1 MVDRLLNQGRIM
13 QQILSGASPL
23 SRRSVLRL
31 GAAAGALAFAPGL
44 VGTSFGQDRAKTLV
58 IAAPAT
64 PLSLDVENS
73 LSLGTIDTVAAFYD
87 YLIGFNTIPDAVDGV
102 MREDLKPDASKPGGY
117 NLKGYLAESWE
128 FAADG
133 TSVKF
138 KLREGVLSNWGNE
151 LTAEDVKYTFDR
163 KFEVKGAGAFMTFV
177 MGLPDKDAVKVESKY
192 VVSFTLA
199 KPNPILMIV
208 CGHLANPIF
217 DSVKCKEM
225 ATADDPWARK
235 FLDTNVAGFG
245 PYNLKEVTRGQQLVA
260 TARPEYYGDKPFF
273 ETVIFRE
280 VPASA
285 TRLQLLQGGAV
296 DIAQNLAPTEMKSL
310 AGSADATVTSIEA
323 SQMLWIELNTAF
335 APLDNPKVRQAL
347 NYALPKDEIVSTILQ
362 GYGKKMTA
370 IMPEFYPGATTAYFD
385 YGYDIEKAKA
395 LLAEA
400 GFADGFSTTLAYN
413 AGDPIEEPIAIMYQ
427 TALKQIGISIEL
439 KKLPAGTFFDSLTKR
454 TEPMIFNLDAP
465 WTPDPGFSLNLYFFS
480 GSFVDFSNYKNE
492 KVDALINTSL
502 STLDDS
508 ARMKAVDEAQKIL
521 GEDAPWALIANPGF
535 HLAHGKDIGGIVY
548 YTSNRL
554 NFQDYKRV

>member
-1 MVDRLLNQGRIM
+1 M
-13 QQILSGASPL
+13 QTIPPGALPL
-23 SRRSVLRL
+23 SRRSVLKW
-31 GAAAGALAFAPGL
+31 GAAAGAFALAPGFI
-44 VGTSFGQDRAKTLV
+44 TRTYAQDRAKTLV

-87 YLIGFNTIPDAVDGV
+87 YLIGFNTIPDPNVPGV
-102 MREDLKPDASKPGGY
+102 MREDLAPDASKPGGY
-117 NLKGYLAESWE
+117 NLKSMLAESWE
-128 FAADG
+128 FAPDG
-133 TSVKF
+133 KSVKF
-138 KLREGVLSNWGNE
+138 TLRKGVLSNWGNE
-151 LTAEDVKYTFDR
+151 LTAKDVKYTFDR
-163 KFEVKGAGAFMTFV
+163 KFEVKGAGAFMTGV
-177 MGLPDKDAVKVESKY
+177 MGLAGKDAVKIESDY
-192 VVSFTLA
+192 VVSFNLD

-217 DSVKCKEM
+217 DSVKCQEM
-225 ATADDPWARK
+225 ATADDPWART

-245 PYNLKEVTRGQQLVA
+245 PYNLKEITRGQQLVA
-260 TARPEYYGDKPFF
+260 TARPDYYGDKPFF

-310 AGSADATVTSIEA
+310 AGSTDATVTSIDA

-335 APLDNPKVRQAL
+335 APLDNPKVRLAL

-362 GYGKKMTA
+362 GYGKKMVSV
-370 IMPEFYPGATTAYFD
+370 MPEFYPGATTEFFD
-385 YGYDIEKAKA
+385 YGYDLEKAKA

-427 TALKQIGISIEL
+427 TALKQIGVTIEL
-439 KKLPAGTFFDSLTKR
+439 KKLPAGTFFNNLTTR
-454 TEPMIFNLDAP
+454 VEPMIFNLDAP
-465 WTPDPGFSLNLYFFS
+465 WTPDPGFSLNLYFYS
-480 GSFVDFSNYKNE
+480 GSFVDFSNYKSE
-492 KVDALINTSL
+492 AADAFITQSL
-502 STLDDS
+502 STLDE
-508 ARMKAVDEAQKIL
+508 AERTTAVTGAQKLL
-521 GEDAPWALIANPGF
+521 GAEAPWALIANPGF
-535 HLAHGKDIGGIVY
+535 HLAHGTDIGGIVY

>member
-1 MVDRLLNQGRIM
+1 M
-13 QQILSGASPL
+13 QHTSSRAMPL
-23 SRRSVLRL
+23 TRRSVLQL
-31 GAAAGALAFAPGL
+31 GAAAGAMAFAPGFL
-44 VGTSFGQDRAKTLV
+44 RGAHAQDRAKTLL

-87 YLIGFNTIPDAVDGV
+87 YLIGFNTVPDPKLEGV
-102 MREDLKPDASKPGGY
+102 LREDLAANAALSGGY
-117 NLKGYLAESWE
+117 NLKGMLAESWE

-163 KFEVKGAGAFMTFV
+163 KFEVKGAGAFMTGV
-177 MGLPDKDAVKVESKY
+177 MGLAGKDAVKVEDKY
-192 VVSFTLA
+192 VVSFNLD

-217 DSVKCKEM
+217 DAKKCQEM

-260 TARPEYYGDKPFF
+260 TARPDYWGEKPYF
-273 ETVIFRE
+273 ETVVFRE

-296 DIAQNLAPTEMKSL
+296 DIAQNLSPTEMKSL
-310 AGSADATVTSIEA
+310 AGSDKATVTSIDA

-335 APLDNPKVRQAL
+335 APLDNPKVRLAL
-347 NYALPKDEIVSTILQ
+347 NYAMPKDEIVATILQ
-362 GYGKKMTA
+362 GYGEKMTT
-370 IMPEFYPGATTAYFD
+370 IMPAFYPGATDAYFD
-385 YGYDIEKAKA
+385 YAYDLEKAKA

-400 GFADGFSTTLAYN
+400 GFADGFATTLAYN

-427 TALKQIGISIEL
+427 TALKQIGVTIEL

-465 WTPDPGFSLNLYFFS
+465 WTPDPGFALNLYFFS

-492 KVDALINTSL
+492 AVDALIGTSL
-502 STLDDS
+502 STLVEKD
-508 ARMKAVDEAQKIL
+508 RMEAVDAAQKIL
-521 GEDAPWALIANPGF
+521 GEEAPWALIANPGF

>member
-1 MVDRLLNQGRIM
+1 MSNVPVGRPILTRRLALK
-13 QQILSGASPL
+13 AT
-23 SRRSVLRL
+23 
-31 GAAAGALAFAPGL
+31 AAAGASMLAPWSMGSAFAA
-44 VGTSFGQDRAKTLV
+44 DRARTLA

-73 LSLGTIDTVAAFYD
+73 LSLGTIDTVGAFYD
-87 YLIGFNTIPDAVDGV
+87 YLIGFNTIPDPKVPSV
-102 MREDLKPDASKPGGY
+102 YREDLTANPALPGSY
-117 NLKGYLAESWE
+117 NLKGMLAERWE
-128 FAADG
+128 FAPDG
-133 TSVKF
+133 KSVRF
-138 KLREGVLSNWGNE
+138 VLRKGVVSNWGNP
-151 LTAEDVKYTFDR
+151 LTAHDVKYTFDR

-177 MGLPDKDAVKVESKY
+177 MGLPDKDAVVVEDEH
-192 VVSFTLA
+192 VVSFRLE

-217 DSVKCKEM
+217 DSVKCKQM

-235 FLDTNVAGFG
+235 FLDTHVAGFG
-245 PYNLKEVTRGQQLVA
+245 PYDLKEITRGQQIVA
-260 TARPEYYGDKPFF
+260 VARKDYHGDKPFF

-310 AGSADATVTSIEA
+310 AASPKATVTSVEA

-335 APLDNPKVRQAL
+335 KPLDDIKVRRAL
-347 NYALPKDEIVSTILQ
+347 NYAMPKDEVVATVLQ

-370 IMPEFYPGATTAYFD
+370 FMPDFYPGATSQFYD
-385 YGYDIEKAKA
+385 YEFDIEKAKS

-400 GFADGFSTTLAYN
+400 GFKDGFSTTLAYN

-427 TALKQIGISIEL
+427 TALKKIGVTIEL
-439 KKLPAGTFFDSLTKR
+439 KKLPAGTFFDSLVKR

-465 WTPDPGFSLNLYFFS
+465 WTPDPGFALNLYFQS
-480 GSFVDFSNYKNE
+480 GSFIDFSNYKNP
-492 KVDALINTSL
+492 KVDELIKQSL
-502 STLDDS
+502 STLVETERL
-508 ARMKAVDEAQKIL
+508 AATEEAQKIL
-521 GEDAPWALIANPGF
+521 AEEAPWTLIANPGF

>member
-1 MVDRLLNQGRIM
+1 M
-13 QQILSGASPL
+13 QHSSAGAVPFT
-23 SRRSVLRL
+23 RRSLL
-31 GAAAGALAFAPGL
+31 KFGAAASALAFAPGI
-44 VGTSFGQDRAKTLV
+44 VGRSFAQDRAKTLV

-87 YLIGFNTIPDAVDGV
+87 YLIGFNTIPDPKVEGV
-102 MREDLKPDASKPGGY
+102 MREDLAANASLPGGY
-117 NLKGYLAESWE
+117 NLKGMLAESWD
-128 FAADG
+128 FAPDG
-133 TSVKF
+133 KSVRF
-138 KLREGVLSNWGNE
+138 TLRQGVMSNWGNE

-163 KFEVKGAGAFMTFV
+163 KFEVKGAGAFMTGV
-177 MGLPDKDAVKVESKY
+177 MGLPGKDAVKVEDKY
-192 VVSFTLA
+192 VVSFNLD

-208 CGHLANPIF
+208 TGHLANPIF
-217 DSVKCKEM
+217 DSTKCKEM
-225 ATADDPWARK
+225 ATTDDPWARQ

-245 PYNLKEVTRGQQLVA
+245 PYALKEITRGQQLVA
-260 TARPEYYGDKPFF
+260 TARPDYYGDKPFF

-310 AGSADATVTSIEA
+310 AGSPEATVTSIEA

-347 NYALPKDEIVSTILQ
+347 NYAMPKDDIVASILQ
-362 GYGKKMTA
+362 GYGKAMVA
-370 IMPEFYPGATTAYFD
+370 VMPEFYPGASTESFE
-385 YGYDIEKAKA
+385 YGYDLTKAKT

-400 GFADGFSTTLAYN
+400 GFPDGFSTTLAYN

-427 TALKQIGISIEL
+427 TALKQIGVTVEL

-465 WTPDPGFSLNLYFFS
+465 WTPDPGFALNLYFYS
-480 GSFVDFSNYKNE
+480 GSFVNFSNYKSE
-492 KVDALINTSL
+492 AADALITQSL
-502 STLDDS
+502 STLDE
-508 ARMKAVDEAQKIL
+508 AERMAAVAQAQDVI

>member
-1 MVDRLLNQGRIM
+1 M

-44 VGTSFGQDRAKTLV
+44 VGPSFAQDRTKTLV

-87 YLIGFNTIPDAVDGV
+87 YLIGFNTVPDPKVDGV
-102 MREDLKPDASKPGGY
+102 MREDLTPDASLPGGY
-117 NLKGYLAESWE
+117 NLKGFLAESWE
-128 FAADG
+128 FASDG

-163 KFEVKGAGAFMTFV
+163 KFEVKGAGAFMTGV
-177 MGLPDKDAVKVESKY
+177 MGLPGKDAVKVESKY
-192 VVSFTLA
+192 VVSFTLD

-217 DSVKCKEM
+217 DSTKCKEM
-225 ATADDPWARK
+225 ATADDPWART

-245 PYNLKEVTRGQQLVA
+245 PYALKEVTRGQQLVA
-260 TARPEYYGDKPFF
+260 TARPDYWGEKPFF

-310 AGSADATVTSIEA
+310 AGSADATVTSIDA

-335 APLDNPKVRQAL
+335 APLDNAKVRLAL
-347 NYALPKDEIVSTILQ
+347 NHALPKDEIVATILQ
-362 GYGKKMTA
+362 GYGNKLEA
-370 IMPEFYPGATTAYFD
+370 VMPGFYPGATDAYFK
-385 YGYDIEKAKA
+385 YAYDIEKAKA

-400 GFADGFSTTLAYN
+400 GMPDGFSTTLAYN
-413 AGDPIEEPIAIMYQ
+413 AGNPIEEPIAIMYQ
-427 TALKQIGISIEL
+427 TALKQIGVEVEL

-465 WTPDPGFSLNLYFFS
+465 WTPDSGFSLNLYFFS
-480 GSFVDFSNYKNE
+480 GSFVDFSNYKNAE
-492 KVDALINTSL
+492 VDKLIGDSL
-502 STLDDS
+502 STLVEAD
-508 ARMKAVDEAQKIL
+508 RMAAVDAAQKIL
-521 GEDAPWALIANPGF
+521 GDEAPWALIANPGF

>member
-1 MVDRLLNQGRIM
+1 M
-13 QQILSGASPL
+13 QQTRSGALPL

-31 GAAAGALAFAPGL
+31 GAAAGALAFAPGI
-44 VGTSFGQDRAKTLV
+44 VGHSFAQDRAKTLV

-87 YLIGFNTIPDAVDGV
+87 YLIGFNTVPDPKVEGV
-102 MREDLKPDASKPGGY
+102 LREDLKPDASLPGGY

-133 TSVKF
+133 KSVRF

-163 KFEVKGAGAFMTFV
+163 KFEVKGAGAFMTGV
-177 MGLPDKDAVKVESKY
+177 MGLPGKDAVKVEDKY
-192 VVSFTLA
+192 VVSFTLD

-208 CGHLANPIF
+208 TGHLANPIF
-217 DSVKCKEM
+217 DATKCREM

-245 PYNLKEVTRGQQLVA
+245 PYTLKEVTRGQQLVA
-260 TARPEYYGDKPFF
+260 TARPDYWGDKPYF

-310 AGSADATVTSIEA
+310 AGSAEATVTSVDA
-323 SQMLWIELNTAF
+323 SQMLWVELNTAF
-335 APLDNPKVRQAL
+335 APLDNPKVRLAL
-347 NYALPKDEIVSTILQ
+347 NYALPKDEIVSTIFQ
-362 GYGKKMTA
+362 GYGSKLEA
-370 IMPEFYPGATTAYFD
+370 VMPGFYPGATDAYFK
-385 YGYDIEKAKA
+385 YGYDLEKAKA

-427 TALKQIGISIEL
+427 TALKQIGVNIEL

-465 WTPDPGFSLNLYFFS
+465 WTPDPGFALNLYFFS

-492 KVDALINTSL
+492 TVDGLIGTSL
-502 STLDDS
+502 STLDE
-508 ARMKAVDEAQKIL
+508 AERMTAVDAAQKVL
-521 GEDAPWALIANPGF
+521 GEEAPWALIANTGF